1 MVEVGCGGHR
11 EERER
16 ERERGEGT
24 PGSKNI
30 VQTHWGDLLQ
40 KTPTIKILQQ
50 ESQFGQCVIDFPKG
64 SESTLSDP

>member
-1 MVEVGCGGHR
+1 MVEVGCGGQ
-11 EERER
+11 R

-30 VQTHWGDLLQ
+30 VQTHWGDPLQ
-40 KTPTIKILQQ
+40 KTPMIKILQQ
-50 ESQFGQCVIDFPKG
+50 ESQLGQCVIDFPKG